1 MEPKYTLKL
10 DAAWQPI
17 EIISVFRGFN
27 MVYKGRAKTVEAYDT
42 GPVPK
47 LLYPSVIVL
56 KSYVSKRRFSL
67 TLNRRNI
74 IWRDKNICQYCGKKY
89 GYDYLTMDH
98 VIPQCKGGE
107 DSWTNLVTSCKGCN
121 GDKGYKSLKEFGKKP
136 LTKPKKPAI
145 TIRDYYRNIP
155 ILDSWEKFM

>member
-1 MEPKYTLKL
+1 MKPVYTLKL

-27 MVYKGRAKTVEAYDT
+27 MVYKGRAKVVEPYDT
-42 GPVPK
+42 GPVPN

-56 KSYVSKRRFSL
+56 KSYVSKRRFTL
-67 TLNRRNI
+67 TLNRRNV
-74 IWRDKNICQYCGKKY
+74 IWRDKSVCQYCGNKY
-89 GYDYLTMDH
+89 SYDFLTMDH

-107 DSWTNLVTSCKGCN
+107 DSWTNLVTCCKRCN
-121 GDKGYKSLKEFGKKP
+121 SDKGFKSLKEFGKKP
-136 LTKPKKPAI
+136 LTNPQKPAI

-155 ILDSWEKFM
+155 MLDSWEKFM

>member
-1 MEPKYTLKL
+1 VEPKYTLKL

-27 MVYKGRAKTVEAYDT
+27 MVYGGRAKVVEAYDT

-47 LLYPSVIVL
+47 HLYPSVIVL

-67 TLNRRNI
+67 TLNRRNV
-74 IWRDKNICQYCGKKY
+74 IWRDNNVCQYCGNRY
-89 GYDYLTMDH
+89 GYDFLTMDH
-98 VIPQCKGGE
+98 IIPQCKGGE
-107 DSWTNLVTSCKGCN
+107 DSWTNLVACCKDCN
-121 GDKGYKSLKEFGKKP
+121 SAKGFKSLKEFGKKP

>member
-17 EIISVFRGFN
+17 EIISTFKGFN
-27 MVYKGRAKTVEAYDT
+27 MVYKGRAKVVECYDT

-56 KSYVSKRRFSL
+56 KSYVSKRRFQL

-74 IWRDKNICQYCGKKY
+74 IWRDKNICQYCGRRFTLPE
-89 GYDYLTMDH
+89 LTMDH
-98 VIPQCKGGE
+98 IIPQCKGGE
-107 DSWTNLVTSCKGCN
+107 DTWTNLVACCKGCN
-121 GDKGYKSLKEFGKKP
+121 SDKGFKSLKEFGKKP

-145 TIRDYYRNIP
+145 TIRDYYRQIRFP
-155 ILDSWEKFM
+155 KIWDKYI